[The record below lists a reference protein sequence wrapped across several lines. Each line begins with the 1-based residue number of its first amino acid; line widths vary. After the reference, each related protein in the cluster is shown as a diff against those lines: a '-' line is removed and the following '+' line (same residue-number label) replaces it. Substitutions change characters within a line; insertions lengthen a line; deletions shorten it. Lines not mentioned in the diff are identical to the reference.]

1 VGVDGPDAGEHMA
14 AMRRE
19 HLEDDL
25 AALTDEGLV
34 SLART
39 DPRAV
44 AVLYRRYLLRVFAFC
59 ERRLPTIEAAEDA
72 TSLVFTKA
80 VAALP
85 GYRDGGGSFR
95 SWLFAIAMR
104 VAIDAHRA
112 RRPVTVLD
120 AASDVPDAS
129 RWSAPAEV
137 AEHAELVRSVHIA
150 LSALPTDQRAIVEL
164 RMAGLTGPEIAEVV
178 GRSLASV
185 KFAQF
190 RAYQRLRQLLA
201 EPQPKEDSHVET

>member
-1 VGVDGPDAGEHMA
+1 MA
-14 AMRRE
+14 AMRSE
-19 HLEDDL
+19 HPDPDDL
-25 AALTDEGLV
+25 SSLADEELV
-34 SLART
+34 ALART

-44 AVLYRRYLLRVFAFC
+44 AALYRRYLPPVFAFC
-59 ERRLPTIEAAEDA
+59 ERRLPTTEAAEDA

-85 GYRDGGGSFR
+85 AYREGAGSFR
-95 SWLFAIAMR
+95 SWLFAIAIR
-104 VAIDAHRA
+104 VAVDAHRA

-120 AASDVPDAS
+120 AACDVPDSA
-129 RWSAPAEV
+129 RWSTPEQA
-137 AEHAELVRSVHIA
+137 AEHADLVRLVHTA
-150 LSALPTDQRAIVEL
+150 LAALPSDQRAIVEL
-164 RMAGLTGPEIAEVV
+164 RMAGLTGPEIADAV

-201 EPQPKEDSHVET
+201 EPHKEDSRVET

>member
-1 VGVDGPDAGEHMA
+1 MA
-14 AMRRE
+14 AMRSE
-19 HLEDDL
+19 QLDADDL
-25 AALTDEGLV
+25 AALTDEALV
-34 SLART
+34 ALART
-39 DPRAV
+39 DPQAV
-44 AVLYRRYLLRVFAFC
+44 AVLYRRYLPHIFAFC

-80 VAALP
+80 VAVTV
-85 GYRDGGGSFR
+85 GRERGDGSFR

-120 AASDVPDAS
+120 AGSDVPDAS
-129 RWSAPAEV
+129 RWSAPEQV
-137 AEHAELVRSVHIA
+137 AEHADLVRTVH
-150 LSALPTDQRAIVEL
+150 SALAAIPPDQRAIVEL
-164 RMAGLTGPEIAEVV
+164 RMAGLTGPEIADIV

-201 EPQPKEDSHVET
+201 EPQPKEDSRVET

>member
-1 VGVDGPDAGEHMA
+1 MA
-14 AMRRE
+14 AMRSWTSDVD
-19 HLEDDL
+19 EDADNLGTLSDEAL
-25 AALTDEGLV
+25 AAL
-34 SLART
+34 ARA

-44 AVLYRRYLLRVFAFC
+44 AVLYRRYLPRVFAFC

-85 GYRDGGGSFR
+85 QYRDGGGSFR
-95 SWLFAIAMR
+95 SWLFAIAIR

-112 RRPVTVLD
+112 RRPIAMFD
-120 AASDVPDAS
+120 AASDVADVA
-129 RWSAPAEV
+129 RLSAPAEV
-137 AEHAELVRSVHIA
+137 AEHAELVDTVHTA
-150 LSALPTDQRAIVEL
+150 LVGLPPDQRAIVEL

-190 RAYQRLRQLLA
+190 RAYQRLRLLLSDPTP
-201 EPQPKEDSHVET
+201 EEDRHADS

>member
-1 VGVDGPDAGEHMA
+1 
-14 AMRRE
+14 MRIE
-19 HLEDDL
+19 QAEPGDL
-25 AALTDEGLV
+25 ASLSDEGLA

-39 DPRAV
+39 DRRAV
-44 AVLYRRYLLRVFAFC
+44 AVLYRRYLPSVLAFC
-59 ERRLPTIEAAEDA
+59 ERRLPTTEAAEDA

-85 GYRDGGGSFR
+85 SYRDGEGSFR

-104 VAIDAHRA
+104 VTVDVHRA
-112 RRPVTVLD
+112 RRPTSQLD
-120 AASDVPDAS
+120 AAVDVVDPARWVAPD
-129 RWSAPAEV
+129 EV
-137 AEHAELVRSVHIA
+137 AEHAELVRSVHAA
-150 LSALPTDQRAIVEL
+150 LAALPESQREIVEL
-164 RMAGLTGPEIAEVV
+164 RMAGLTGPEIAAVL

-201 EPQPKEDSHVET
+201 EPVETEDRRVGS

>member
-1 VGVDGPDAGEHMA
+1 MA
-14 AMRRE
+14 AVRRE
-19 HLEDDL
+19 HSEDDL

-34 SLART
+34 ALART
-39 DPRAV
+39 DTGAV
-44 AVLYRRYLLRVFAFC
+44 AVLYRRYLPRVFAFC

-85 GYRDGGGSFR
+85 SYREGAGSFR

-104 VAIDAHRA
+104 VAIDANRV
-112 RRPVTVLD
+112 RRPMTVLD
-120 AASDVPDAS
+120 DAS
-129 RWSAPAEV
+129 EVVDVARWSAPAEV
-137 AEHAELVRSVHIA
+137 AEHAELVRSVHTA

-164 RMAGLTGPEIAEVV
+164 RMAGLTGPEIAELV

-201 EPQPKEDSHVET
+201 ELQTKEASHVDP

>member
-1 VGVDGPDAGEHMA
+1 MAERRSHRPEH
-14 AMRRE
+14 
-19 HLEDDL
+19 DDL
-25 AALTDEGLV
+25 ADLADEALA

-44 AVLYRRYLLRVFAFC
+44 AVLYRRYLPAVFVFC
-59 ERRLPTIEAAEDA
+59 ERRLPTTEAAEDA

-85 GYRDGGGSFR
+85 MYRDGGGSFR

-112 RRPVTVLD
+112 RRPLTVLD
-120 AASDVPDAS
+120 AAFDVADVA
-129 RWSAPAEV
+129 RWSAPAEET
-137 AEHAELVRSVHIA
+137 EHADLVRAVHTA
-150 LSALPTDQRAIVEL
+150 LTTLPPDQRAIVEL
-164 RMAGLTGPEIAEVV
+164 RMAGLTGPEIAAVV

-190 RAYQRLRQLLA
+190 RAYQRLRELLA
-201 EPQPKEDSHVET
+201 EPTYEEDRHAEP

>member
-1 VGVDGPDAGEHMA
+1 MA
-14 AMRRE
+14 AMRSE
-19 HLEDDL
+19 QLDADDL
-25 AALTDEGLV
+25 AALTDEALV
-34 SLART
+34 ALART
-39 DPRAV
+39 DPQAV
-44 AVLYRRYLLRVFAFC
+44 AVLNRRYLPRVFAFC
-59 ERRLPTIEAAEDA
+59 ERRLPTTEAAEDA
-72 TSLVFTKA
+72 TSLIFTKA
-80 VAALP
+80 VAAFSQ
-85 GYRDGGGSFR
+85 YRDGGGSFR

-120 AASDVPDAS
+120 AASDVPDTS
-129 RWSAPAEV
+129 RWSAPDHA
-137 AEHAELVRSVHIA
+137 AEHADLVRTVQTA
-150 LSALPTDQRAIVEL
+150 LSDIPPDQRAIVEL

-201 EPQPKEDSHVET
+201 EPQPKEDSHVEP